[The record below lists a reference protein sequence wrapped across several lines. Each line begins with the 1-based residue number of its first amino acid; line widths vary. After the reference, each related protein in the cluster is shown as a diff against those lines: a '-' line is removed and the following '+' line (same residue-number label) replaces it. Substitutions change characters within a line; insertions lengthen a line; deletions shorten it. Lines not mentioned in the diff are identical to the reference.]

1 MKRPHFISVKSNYKL
16 NTKDFRASGGCNYSN
31 TCAVRLSSALIA
43 ADPAFKKLFASSP
56 GNICGPHGN
65 KRGAQDLAA
74 VLKTA
79 FGGIDQSPNSASEL
93 NGKKGIICFLGIT
106 GFSGQGHITLWNQD
120 YSVDGG
126 EYWER
131 CSLVWFWRLP

>member
-1 MKRPHFISVKSNYKL
+1 MCCK
-16 NTKDFRASGGCNYSN
+16 T
-31 TCAVRLSSALIA
+31 SSALIA
-43 ADPAFKKLFASSP
+43 ANPAFKKLFASSP

-93 NGKKGIICFLGIT
+93 NGKKGIICFMGIT
-106 GFSGQGHITLWNQD
+106 DFAGQGHITLWD
-120 YSVDGG
+120 KTYSVDEG
-126 EYWER
+126 EYWGV
-131 CSLVWFWRLP
+131 SSPIWFWRLP

>member
-1 MKRPHFISVKSNYKL
+1 MTRPHFISVKSNYKL
-16 NTKDFRASGGCNYSN
+16 TSKSFSDSGGCNYSN

-43 ADPAFKKLFASSP
+43 ANPAFKKIFASSP

-79 FGGIDQSPNSASEL
+79 FGGIDKSPKNAQEI
-93 NGKKGIICFLGIT
+93 NAKKGIICFLGIS
-106 GFSGQGHITLWNQD
+106 GYGGQGHITLWENNECID
-120 YSVDGG
+120 KSS
-126 EYWER
+126 YWE
-131 CSLVWFWRLP
+131 SSPLIWFWRLP